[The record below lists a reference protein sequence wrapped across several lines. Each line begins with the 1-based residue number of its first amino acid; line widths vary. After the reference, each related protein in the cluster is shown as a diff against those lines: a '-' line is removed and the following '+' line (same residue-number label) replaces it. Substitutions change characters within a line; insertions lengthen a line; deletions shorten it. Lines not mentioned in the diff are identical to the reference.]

1 MLLRNVT
8 AVLLLLSVALLATA
22 STRSD
27 ATFSKTP
34 GPDYQLREQ
43 GHGWTVYHRRQARAI
58 ANTKCGTEVDADG
71 HLSYVCAACFN
82 PVGTVFRLAEFAS
95 ELKYAV
101 DFGDL
106 VKGGDFSFSVDV
118 PFHKCVKVPDV
129 PWKRDGTNDS
139 PLVREKREIC
149 TPKSVNVDI
158 PFSALFDAL
167 GTQTVDLTL
176 GQAAVRFSVIRVF
189 LVSGCL
195 LIPRLLQIDPPGI
208 SDLPSFLGAPDIF
221 GDACLKMKVDL
232 CEMDPLIELIYADRV
247 LTSASLRDLPY
258 PSLQLAF
265 AAIDALK
272 EASCAS
278 KMKGLAT
285 ASPISFDEA
294 TGTVSFCPPIL
305 GRSFTYS
312 PCFSLHN
319 LIFSQSGLQAC
330 IAASMAGNNYDLGC
344 FRVGEVTD
352 CTTLNCSG
360 CIADDRC
367 GWCASKGIC
376 MPKNP
381 IESNPCD
388 QCVGG
393 LEFDDADM
401 ICQVTGG
408 ENPYEDCIRRFRRLD
423 SERDYQLTLL
433 EFQMGPG
440 KWMSLDE
447 AERHFNILDSDGD
460 GVVLME
466 EYCQLVLAR

>member
-1 MLLRNVT
+1 MLLRSVA
-8 AVLLLLSVALLATA
+8 AVLLVLSVAWLATA
-22 STRSD
+22 SIQFD

-34 GPDYQLREQ
+34 GPAYQLREQ
-43 GHGWTVYHRRQARAI
+43 GQGWTVYHRRQVGDI
-58 ANTKCGTEVDADG
+58 ATTKCGKEVDADG

-106 VKGGDFSFSVDV
+106 VKGGDFSYSVDV
-118 PFHKCVKVPDV
+118 PFHKCVKIPDV

-139 PLVREKREIC
+139 SLVREKREIC
-149 TPKSVNVDI
+149 TPKSVSVDI
-158 PFSALFDAL
+158 PYSALFDAL

-176 GQAAVRFSVIRVF
+176 GQAA
-189 LVSGCL
+189 
-195 LIPRLLQIDPPGI
+195 IPRVLQIDPPGI
-208 SDLPSFLGAPDIF
+208 NDLPRFPGAPDIF

-232 CEMDPLIELIYADRV
+232 CEMDPLIELVYADRV
-247 LTSASLRDLPY
+247 LTTASLRDLPY
-258 PSLQLAF
+258 PPLQLAF

-272 EASCAS
+272 QASCAS
-278 KMKGLAT
+278 EMKGWAS

-294 TGTVSFCPPIL
+294 TGTVSFCPPTL

-367 GWCASKGIC
+367 GWCASNGVC
-376 MPKNP
+376 MPKDP

-393 LEFDDADM
+393 LLFDDAEM
-401 ICQVTGG
+401 MCQVAGG
-408 ENPYEDCIRRFRRLD
+408 ENLYEDCIRKFRRLD
-423 SERDYQLTLL
+423 SERDYQLTLS
-433 EFQMGPG
+433 EFQIGPG
-440 KWMSLDE
+440 KWMSWDE